1 MKGFDY
7 TSNLIYSYKNS
18 LNEMKQILEFDGYND
33 FEIKEELNLIKY
45 TINNQRVIKLN
56 YLLYLFEIKYV
67 RITVAQLIQLCKEI
81 VQKYYQMQ
89 QNSIQHN
96 YLHLNRVLLKLDSN
110 QESLSI
116 LPIKL
121 NYKVHF
127 TGYDC
132 PFYER
137 EDFQNYQIND
147 ADAIKSIVL
156 EIINFIEK
164 YSMRKTRND
173 QKFQQIIESLKSSIR
188 ESFDSFIQIINEIFQ
203 QYSNQNN
210 EKQKL
215 VNIDQQFEHL
225 NFKRNKFQ
233 HSVQL
238 NLQELQN
245 KFLTNN
251 NYHFYELNLYITLPL
266 MTKEFRKSITIYLPQ
281 QPPQDLLFIS
291 IRNQLECCEE
301 NLIKSL
307 INEQIDIFN
316 KSYKFEWD
324 INAIIKEI
332 KKILLLKY
340 QILEY
345 FYNDYQILIN
355 NDVDIIIN
363 QISFLK
369 KNIAQDAINNFI
381 YDYQLSLNLLQL
393 IDDSI

>member
-7 TSNLIYSYKNS
+7 TSNLIYSYKKS
-18 LNEMKQILEFDGYND
+18 LNEMIQILEFDGYND

-67 RITVAQLIQLCKEI
+67 KITVAQLIQLCKEI

-137 EDFQNYQIND
+137 KDFQNYQIND

-164 YSMRKTRND
+164 YSMRETSND
-173 QKFQQIIESLKSSIR
+173 KKFQQKIESLKSSIR

-266 MTKEFRKSITIYLPQ
+266 MTKEFRKSITIYFPQ

-291 IRNQLECCEE
+291 IRNQFDCCDE

-332 KKILLLKY
+332 KNILLLKY
-340 QILEY
+340 KILEY
-345 FYNDYQILIN
+345 FYNDYKFLLLE
-355 NDVDIIIN
+355 DIQLTIN
-363 QISFLK
+363 QIIFLK
-369 KNIAQDAINNFI
+369 ENIAYETVREIIQDYLKLKII
-381 YDYQLSLNLLQL
+381 QL
-393 IDDSI
+393 IYSLI